1 MRWATELAR
10 NEITEYDGL
19 HDLAGNVWEWVSDW
33 YRPDYYEQLA
43 TAGGIARNPRV
54 QTRPSTRASRLRRS
68 VCTGAGRSCAPRQI
82 DSWNV
87 TDALITAP
95 S

>member
-33 YRPDYYEQLA
+33 YRPDYYDQLA
-43 TAGGIARNPRV
+43 SAGSVARNPRGPDASFD
-54 QTRPSTRASRLRRS
+54 PSEPTEKKRVHRGGSFL
-68 VCTGAGRSCAPRQI
+68 CTEADR
-82 DSWNV
+82 
-87 TDALITAP
+87 
-95 S
+95 